1 MNAARYPLNV
11 PAINQRQKARGMTL
25 IEVMVALV
33 ILALVATSILSMIG
47 QNARFIASAE
57 DRLMASILADNI
69 LVERLATLAPLEEG
83 EENYD
88 LEFGG
93 REWACRE
100 IVTEVPGVG
109 LLRID
114 LSVSAKS
121 TEQVLATV
129 TTLKAPE

>member
-1 MNAARYPLNV
+1 M

-129 TTLKAPE
+129 TTLKAPQ

>member
-1 MNAARYPLNV
+1 
-11 PAINQRQKARGMTL
+11 MTL

-129 TTLKAPE
+129 TTLKAPQ